1 MGAAPPESGMRS
13 PVTEGI
19 GTRHVPP
26 RALAISIA
34 ALGVPVVQALFFAD
48 SVGEYGA
55 MLWLLPLL
63 PAFLLAYYRGWRG
76 VSLAFGG
83 AMAAL
88 ALTQVAAELL
98 GRSVPNTTL
107 LLLVVGAYVG
117 IALGIGWLAEVM
129 RDGTRQRRQEEAL
142 RRLEKA
148 LETMQLGVTI
158 VDVAGKILY
167 ANPADARQHGYTVA
181 ELIGQDIGVYSPGG
195 RRKPLSPE
203 ELLRFIS
210 WKRESRNTRRDGTSF
225 PAQLRSDVVLGI
237 AGEPIGVVTSCEDI
251 TERKATEEQLRQT
264 HGRLRQSHADLEAA
278 QLHLIEAERMES
290 VGRLAAGV
298 AHEVKNP
305 LMTLLTGVQYLQRFT
320 PPTDP
325 QVVTLLADM
334 RDAVQRAD
342 AVIRGLLDFSA
353 PRELDLEVQDLRQV
367 IRQSL
372 PLVKHELDR
381 AQVTL
386 TTELADDIPALL
398 LDAFKLQQVLINIIT
413 NAAHATPPGGRVT
426 VRTTH
431 RPLRL
436 VSGEDPGA
444 ELQSGRRAAFI
455 EVEDTGS
462 GVPPDKLSKVFD
474 PFFTTKPTGK
484 GTGLGL
490 SVTRQIVEMH
500 GGTVHLENRTEGGAR
515 VTIVLPTDTQG
526 SNHGQEAHPG
536 S

>member
-1 MGAAPPESGMRS
+1 MRS
-13 PVTEGI
+13 SVTEGI
-19 GTRHVPP
+19 GTRRVPP
-26 RALAISIA
+26 RALALSVA
-34 ALGVPVVQALFFAD
+34 ALVVPVIQALFFAD

-88 ALTQVAAELL
+88 ALTQVAADLL
-98 GRSVPNTTL
+98 GRSVPSTTL
-107 LLLVVGAYVG
+107 LLLVVGVYTGV
-117 IALGIGWLAEVM
+117 ALGIGWLAEVL
-129 RDGTRQRRQEEAL
+129 RDVARQRRQEEAL

-167 ANPADARQHGYTVA
+167 ANPADARQHGYAVA
-181 ELIGQDIGVYSPGG
+181 ELIGQDVGVYSPGG

-225 PAQLRSDVVLGI
+225 AVQLSSDVVVGI
-237 AGEPIGVVTSCEDI
+237 AGEPIGVVTTCEDI

-264 HGRLRQSHADLEAA
+264 YGRLRQSHADLQVA

-320 PPTDP
+320 PATDP

-353 PRELDLEVQDLRQV
+353 PRELDLEVQDLHQV

-398 LDAFKLQQVLINIIT
+398 LDGFKLQQVLINIFT

-436 VSGEDPGA
+436 VSGPDPGA

-500 GGTVHLENRTEGGAR
+500 GGTVHLENRTEGGVR

-526 SNHGQEAHPG
+526 SDHGQEAHPG

>member
-1 MGAAPPESGMRS
+1 VPPETGLPSS
-13 PVTEGI
+13 VTV
-19 GTRHVPP
+19 GTGARRVPL
-26 RALAISIA
+26 RALVLSVA
-34 ALGVPVVQALFFAD
+34 ALLVPVIQALVFSD
-48 SVGEYGA
+48 SIGEYGA

-83 AMAAL
+83 AVVAL
-88 ALTQVAAELL
+88 SFTAVAAELL
-98 GRSVPNTTL
+98 GRSEPNKKL
-107 LLLVVGAYVG
+107 LLLVVGSYVG
-117 IALGIGWLAEVM
+117 ITLGIGWLAQVL
-129 RDGTRQRRQEEAL
+129 RVTGQRHEEEAR
-142 RRLEKA
+142 RRLETA

-195 RRKPLSPE
+195 RRRPMSPE
-203 ELLRFIS
+203 ELLRFSS
-210 WKRESRNTRRDGTSF
+210 WKRESRNARRDGTMF
-225 PAQLRSDVVLGI
+225 PVQLSSDVVFGL
-237 AGEPIGVVTSCEDI
+237 AGEPIGVVTTCEDI
-251 TERKATEEQLRQT
+251 TVRKATEEQLRQT
-264 HGRLRQSHADLEAA
+264 HARLRQSHAALQAA
-278 QLHLIEAERMES
+278 QLHLIDADKMES

-320 PPTDP
+320 PATNP
-325 QVVTLLADM
+325 QVVALLGDM
-334 RDAVQRAD
+334 REAVRRAD

-353 PRELDLEVQDLRQV
+353 PRELDLEVQDLHQV
-367 IRQSL
+367 VRQSL

-386 TTELADDIPALL
+386 ATELGDDIPPLL
-398 LDAFKLQQVLINIIT
+398 LDAFKLQQVLINLIT
-413 NAAHATPPGGRVT
+413 NAVHATPTGGRVT
-426 VRTTH
+426 VRTTL
-431 RPLRL
+431 RPLPL
-436 VSGEDPGA
+436 VSGSAPGA
-444 ELQSGRRAAFI
+444 ELQSGRRAVFI

-462 GVPPDKLSKVFD
+462 GVPPDKLSKVFE

-490 SVTRQIVEMH
+490 SVSRQIVQMH
-500 GGTVHLENRTEGGAR
+500 GGTIQLENRTEGGAR
-515 VTIVLPTDTQG
+515 VTVVLPTDTQR
-526 SNHGQEAHPG
+526 SDHGQEEDPD